1 MFAFEADSFRRPRP
15 GGGAGFEFPQS
26 GYKAVVVCRTSQR
39 EPPVIATALSAFVLI
54 FLLAG
59 VVGVLDNLRAPDWRQ
74 VAFERRRRW
83 ETRRRLRPA
92 GR

>member
-1 MFAFEADSFRRPRP
+1 VSDLTV
-15 GGGAGFEFPQS
+15 GA
-26 GYKAVVVCRTSQR
+26 
-39 EPPVIATALSAFVLI
+39 PVIATALSAFVLI

-74 VAFERRRRW
+74 VAVERRRRW
-83 ETRRRLRPA
+83 ETGHRLRPA

>member
-1 MFAFEADSFRRPRP
+1 MFASEADSFAVRGPAGEQASNSRNP
-15 GGGAGFEFPQS
+15 GTRSSSCSDLAAGA
-26 GYKAVVVCRTSQR
+26 
-39 EPPVIATALSAFVLI
+39 PVITTALSAFVLI

-74 VAFERRRRW
+74 VAVERRRRW

>member
-1 MFAFEADSFRRPRP
+1 
-15 GGGAGFEFPQS
+15 
-26 GYKAVVVCRTSQR
+26 
-39 EPPVIATALSAFVLI
+39 VIATALSAFVLI

-74 VAFERRRRW
+74 VAVERRRRW
-83 ETRRRLRPA
+83 ETGRRLRPA

>member
-1 MFAFEADSFRRPRP
+1 
-15 GGGAGFEFPQS
+15 
-26 GYKAVVVCRTSQR
+26 
-39 EPPVIATALSAFVLI
+39 VIATALSAFVLI

>member
-1 MFAFEADSFRRPRP
+1 M
-15 GGGAGFEFPQS
+15 
-26 GYKAVVVCRTSQR
+26 CRTSQR
-39 EPPVIATALSAFVLI
+39 EPRVIATALSAFVLI